1 MTALRTC
8 PVSTPYIQLP
18 LRTLPLAFD
27 DVIIAH
33 VVGYTVYGPVYL
45 LLVHGGGDDAAVSAI
60 NHVQETQCLP
70 TAAGGALSAAAKVKV
85 VTSAYSMMTTKL
97 NANSSTGLRYH
108 GRYANTS
115 MEV

>member
-27 DVIIAH
+27 DVIIAR

-45 LLVHGGGDDAAVSAI
+45 LVVVALELQQTTTI

-70 TAAGGALSAAAKVKV
+70 TAAGGALSAAAKQ
-85 VTSAYSMMTTKL
+85 
-97 NANSSTGLRYH
+97 R
-108 GRYANTS
+108 
-115 MEV
+115 